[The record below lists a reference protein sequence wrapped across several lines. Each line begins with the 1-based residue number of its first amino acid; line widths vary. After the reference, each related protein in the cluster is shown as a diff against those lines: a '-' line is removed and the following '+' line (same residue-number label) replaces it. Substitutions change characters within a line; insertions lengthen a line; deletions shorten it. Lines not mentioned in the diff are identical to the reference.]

1 MEKHK
6 IIDASDLILGRLAST
21 VAKRLLAGENI
32 MIVNAEKAAIS
43 GNKRS
48 ILDRYR
54 QRFGIRTLSA
64 PWRGPFHYR
73 RPDRFV
79 KRAIRGMLPHKT
91 PRGKQA
97 YRRLIVHIGVPDKIE
112 DKLKE
117 TIPQASIERI
127 KGRYVRV
134 YDLSRELGWSPS
146 MEE

>member
-1 MEKHK
+1 M
-6 IIDASDLILGRLAST
+6 
-21 VAKRLLAGENI
+21 
-32 MIVNAEKAAIS
+32 
-43 GNKRS
+43 
-48 ILDRYR
+48 
-54 QRFGIRTLSA
+54 
-64 PWRGPFHYR
+64 
-73 RPDRFV
+73 